1 MPRMATTDL
10 QDDDRAEQT
19 TIRGV
24 PPDTRA
30 ILVFPVKAM
39 PPSDWRQPWLKA
51 GWAVTTCSTPQQLA
65 QAMARAATPALF
77 VSLWQSANAQTP
89 TRAIAQGLL
98 DAAVA
103 CGTPEETTASVAEGA
118 NGMLR
123 RGDFLDYLGNVTHV
137 HAKGIPVLMAIRID
151 NVSELSSQL
160 EATAIFALEEQV
172 CARLATLVDPGDAY
186 TIWLELG
193 FGLLARRAH
202 AEQARQL
209 AERICARVAE
219 ESFTVAGKPRKLT
232 VSVGVALAPVGSIAD
247 RAERWFA
254 TAHAAQAIAYR
265 HGGNCVDGV
274 LTREFDPI
282 PAERVLIIREWVVE
296 AKTGSNVIVEFQPV
310 LPLISAAQPVYS
322 VHAKLRDY
330 RAPLGGVYR
339 REYLRLAREAGAMV
353 MIDRMSLFGAF
364 EALEQEHARGLGTRL
379 LVPIEPASLEG
390 VPLQWLEAEVRR
402 RWHLAEGLI
411 VELEANQKIEHP
423 DFVERLKKLRTLG
436 VKIGLSDHALKLDR
450 ISTWAKLPLD
460 VLRIQVAALN
470 AITPDE
476 FRERVAGWKNLGR
489 QLIVDGVEKAGELGH
504 FTGLGVDY
512 LRGHALATI
521 GPRLDFDFERAD

>member
-1 MPRMATTDL
+1 MATTDL
-10 QDDDRAEQT
+10 QDDDRAEPT

-30 ILVFPVKAM
+30 ILLFPAKAM
-39 PPSDWRQPWLKA
+39 PPADWRQPWLKA
-51 GWAVTTCSTPQQLA
+51 GWSVTTCGNPQQLV
-65 QAMARAATPALF
+65 QAIARAQTPALF
-77 VSLWQSANAQTP
+77 VSLWQGGSDAAP
-89 TRAIAQGLL
+89 TRALTQGLL

-103 CGTPEETTASVAEGA
+103 LGTPEETKASVAEGA
-118 NGMLR
+118 NGLLR
-123 RGDFLDYLGNVTHV
+123 RGDFLAHLASVNHV
-137 HAKGIPVLMAIRID
+137 HAKGVPVLLAIRID

-172 CARLATLVDPGDAY
+172 CARLAALVEHGDAY

-193 FGLLARRAH
+193 FGLLVRREK

-219 ESFTVAGKPRKLT
+219 EPFTVAGKPRKLT
-232 VSVGVALAPVGSIAD
+232 VSVGVALAPVGNVVD

-265 HGGNCVDGV
+265 HGGNCVEG
-274 LTREFDPI
+274 
-282 PAERVLIIREWVVE
+282 VLIIREWVGE

-310 LPLISAAQPVYS
+310 LPLNSAAKPLYS
-322 VHAKLRDY
+322 THAKLRDY

-339 REYLRLAREAGAMV
+339 REYLRIAREAGAMV

-364 EALEQEHARGLGTRL
+364 EALEQEHARGLSTRL
-379 LVPIEPASLEG
+379 LVPVEPASLEG
-390 VPLQWLEAEVRR
+390 VPLQWLEAEMRR
-402 RWHLAEGLI
+402 RWHLAEGL
-411 VELEANQKIEHP
+411 VLELEANQKIEHP
-423 DFVERLKKLRTLG
+423 EFVERLKKLRTLG
-436 VKIGLSDHALKLDR
+436 VKIALSDHALKLDR
-450 ISTWAKLPLD
+450 IATWAKLPLD
-460 VLRIQVAALN
+460 TLRIQVAAVN
-470 AITPDE
+470 AIAPDA
-476 FRERVAGWKNLGR
+476 FREKIAGWKNLGR
-489 QLIVDGVEKAGELGH
+489 QLIVDGVEKTGEIPH

-521 GPRLDFDFERAD
+521 GPRLDFDFERGG